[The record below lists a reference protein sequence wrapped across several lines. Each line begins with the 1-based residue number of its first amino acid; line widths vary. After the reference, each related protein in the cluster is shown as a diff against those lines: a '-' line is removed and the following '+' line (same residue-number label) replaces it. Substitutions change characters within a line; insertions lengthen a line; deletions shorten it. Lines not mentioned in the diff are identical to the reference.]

1 MALFNSSNEEL
12 IEQIDNLLE
21 NHLNKAVAESFNY
34 YLEQLRNLV
43 DLEIDSIKKTSKR
56 VDIEDKILRIEQ
68 SIENIYKN
76 MEKINETN
84 MMLHNEIKKRDAIID
99 RKTRQISRLKKGKNE
114 I

>member
-1 MALFNSSNEEL
+1 MALFNSNEEL

-43 DLEIDSIKKTSKR
+43 DVEIDSIKKTSKR
-56 VDIEDKILRIEQ
+56 VNNEDKILSIER
-68 SIENIYKN
+68 SIENISEQ
-76 MEKINETN
+76 MEKVNQTN
-84 MMLHNEIKKRDAIID
+84 IFLHDEIRKRDAIIE
-99 RKTRQISRLKKGKNE
+99 RKTKQISRLKKGKNE